1 MNSQVFM
8 ATTGESLI
16 RSEQIGTEKWD
27 TSTVLEN
34 IQINCLAVNPLDPS
48 EVYAG
53 TLDGILRSMDAGCN
67 WVAAGMKGY
76 PIKSLSVSPHQPG
89 VVYAGSMPASIYKT
103 EDNGGNWTELKG
115 FQKIRNRWWW
125 FSPADPSF
133 KAYVQAIAIS
143 PKDPEIILA
152 GVELGAVVRSQD
164 GGNTWSAHL
173 KGALRDCHSL
183 IFHSTN
189 GNWAYE
195 GGGSGGGASY
205 SQDGGRTWSKP
216 RTGLGRS
223 YGWAVAAD
231 PQKPEVWYLSA
242 SPQPS
247 LKGPWVPPAHIDG
260 EANAH
265 IFRSV
270 GGAEWEV
277 LTGGLPQ
284 PLNYMAYALITNPA
298 KPGHVYAG
306 LSDGDVWHSGDYGD
320 SWDRLSFNLG
330 GIHRDMVMLVR

>member
-195 GGGSGGGASY
+195 GGGSGGGAFYPNWKGEYFNNATLSGNPLLTR
-205 SQDGGRTWSKP
+205 DDR
-216 RTGLGRS
+216 
-223 YGWAVAAD
+223 
-231 PQKPEVWYLSA
+231 YLSHNWGTG
-242 SPQPS
+242 SPAP
-247 LKGPWVPPAHIDG
+247 GIIGDDY
-260 EANAH
+260 
-265 IFRSV
+265 FSV
-270 GGAEWEV
+270 RWTKT
-277 LTGGLPQ
+277 L
-284 PLNYMAYALITNPA
+284 
-298 KPGHVYAG
+298 
-306 LSDGDVWHSGDYGD
+306 
-320 SWDRLSFNLG
+320 R
-330 GIHRDMVMLVR
+330 